1 MRNAHCRTWILARKL
16 KKLKNENHPLYVLEY
31 GKKKKERK
39 KKKWKKRKTWKNKNA
54 HYRTWN
60 VDRKLKK
67 HGKKE
72 MDTVKPVLWCETLKN
87 VQNETCTL

>member
-1 MRNAHCRTWILARKL
+1 MA
-16 KKLKNENHPLYVLEY
+16 
-31 GKKKKERK
+31 KKKKERK

-72 MDTVKPVLWCETLKN
+72 MDTIKPVLWCETLKN